1 MLEQFSPDIQFIIV
15 IAIIAVLFLLVFF
28 NNKRNKQKRYGRK
41 NRDFRRNFY
50 EKKQNKKED

>member
-1 MLEQFSPDIQFIIV
+1 MLEQFSPDMQFIIV

-28 NNKRNKQKRYGRK
+28 NNKRNKQKRYDRK

>member
-1 MLEQFSPDIQFIIV
+1 MLEQFSPDTQFIFVIII
-15 IAIIAVLFLLVFF
+15 IAILFLLVFL
-28 NNKRNKQKRYGRK
+28 NNKRNKQKRYDRK